1 MSVIA
6 KLYFDGGGRTL
17 LFGEEGKKEENAFG
31 TSSDDADSAK
41 EIKIY
46 IYALDSWNFSKRTSK
61 VSIHRVSPTGQKKK
75 VGTTKGD
82 GPAKNTV
89 NIGLECLNLKIG
101 R

>member
-17 LFGEEGKKEENAFG
+17 LFGEEGKKEENVFG

-46 IYALDSWNFSKRTSK
+46 IYALDT
-61 VSIHRVSPTGQKKK
+61 
-75 VGTTKGD
+75 
-82 GPAKNTV
+82 
-89 NIGLECLNLKIG
+89 
-101 R
+101 